1 MSMTDQEVQ
10 KLAELARLNLPAEE
24 RDALTGD
31 LNEILELAEKVD
43 EVDTEGV
50 EPTYHALPIQNVYR
64 SDEHRSSPDPEKVL
78 DHAPDTSDG
87 YFVVPRVIE
96 DE

>member
-1 MSMTDQEVQ
+1 MSISDQEVQ
-10 KLAELARLNLPAEE
+10 KLAELARLNLPPEE
-24 RDALTGD
+24 REALTGD
-31 LNEILELAEKVD
+31 LNEILELAENIN

-50 EPTYHALPIQNVYR
+50 EPTYHALPIENVYR
-64 SDEHRSSPDPEKVL
+64 SDEHRASPDPEDVL
-78 DHAPDTSDG
+78 KHAPDHSDG